1 MESLKTDSGRA
12 LLWPA
17 TSRVVGE
24 DNTLNHLL
32 SQLYSEFCEVLLFWK
47 VFIISEMQEFGK
59 KDKSFERNYFRKER
73 SVQEFTD
80 APVGSQIWFLHLGH
94 EDT

>member
-1 MESLKTDSGRA
+1 MESLKTDRGRA

-47 VFIISEMQEFGK
+47 VFIISEMQDLERTNLLKGIISEK
-59 KDKSFERNYFRKER
+59 KGVCKDLRM
-73 SVQEFTD
+73 
-80 APVGSQIWFLHLGH
+80 L
-94 EDT
+94 